1 MKCIHPASGP
11 RTGRPT
17 LALRRSYATALLAWS
32 ALPLGAAASELAPAD
47 SQPRIGGPG
56 HGDALPSR
64 ALQFD
69 PDFVLTSPDGGID
82 LSRFEKGN
90 PVWPGEY
97 RADVYLN
104 GALLGR
110 DDVTVRESGANG
122 PQVCF
127 SRRMLDRI
135 NADTSRIAPEAL
147 ASLADPAA
155 CESFDALLP
164 GASASFDAGSARLDI
179 HVPQALLR
187 RTARGYVDP
196 SMWDSGVTAG
206 FVGYSANLYGN
217 VANGRSDS
225 AAYVGLNAGINA
237 GGWYFR
243 HDGALNWQ
251 NRGGQ
256 HYSITNTY
264 VQRDLTALKAR
275 VRLGDA
281 NTSGELFDTFPFRG
295 VQIANDDRM
304 WPDSRR
310 GYAPVVR
317 GIANSNARVTVRQS
331 GAVIYETTVPP
342 GQFVIDDLYPTG
354 YGGDLDV
361 TVTESD
367 GSERVFKVPYASVVQ
382 SLRPGMNR
390 FGFVAGVVRKRNLS
404 YTPRIVQATYA
415 RGVSNLLTLYGGVLA
430 NEDYQ
435 NLLVGGAFNTPIG
448 AMALDVSGAFTS
460 SNGRRARGASVRITY
475 SKTLEATNSNLS
487 VAAYRFS
494 SSGYLDLD
502 NALAYVDNA
511 RRNAT
516 GLAAQ
521 PLWRARN
528 RVSVTASQ
536 RFGDNGGQLFVSAY
550 TQNYWERRGTDTQF
564 QIGYSNR
571 FRVVDYSISVN
582 RARAIGGDVDTQYML
597 TVSLPLGRSAQAPR
611 ASANVAHDSVRGV
624 TSMMT
629 ASGFVGTRN
638 QGSYSVSASRDA
650 GATYSGSVSGQYR
663 TPYTTV
669 QGAFAKG
676 DRYGSGSVGLSGSI
690 VAHPGGVTASPY
702 AADTVAVVAA
712 PAAGGARVVGYG
724 GVALDGRGY
733 AVVPYLN
740 PYRLNQIEI
749 DPRGLPADVELQ
761 TTSLQVAPRQG
772 AVVMLRYPTVKG
784 RALLIHA
791 STPTGREL
799 PFGAPVFDARGNNVG
814 VVSQGGQIYARIAEP
829 DEKLTVKWGHADA
842 WQCSIRV
849 ALPPLD
855 AGARQV
861 AIQRIDAPCEFD
873 ARPPGP
879 GDAPRHAAPPA

>member
-1 MKCIHPASGP
+1 MKCIHPASAP
-11 RTGRPT
+11 RTGRP
-17 LALRRSYATALLAWS
+17 ARVLRRSYATALLAWS
-32 ALPLGAAASELAPAD
+32 ALPLGAAASETDP
-47 SQPRIGGPG
+47 QPRIGGPG
-56 HGDALPSR
+56 RGDALPSR
-64 ALQFD
+64 ALQFN

-82 LSRFEKGN
+82 LSRFENGN

-147 ASLADPAA
+147 ARLADPAA
-155 CESFDALLP
+155 CDSLDSLLP

-196 SMWDSGVTAG
+196 SMWDGGVSAG
-206 FVGYSANLYGN
+206 FVGYSANFYGN
-217 VANGRSDS
+217 VVDGRSDNS
-225 AAYVGLNAGINA
+225 AYVGLNAGLNV

-256 HYSITNTY
+256 HYSIANTY
-264 VQRDLTALKAR
+264 VQRDLTALNAR

-295 VQIANDDRM
+295 VQIATDDRM

-354 YGGDLDV
+354 YGGNLDV

-367 GSERVFKVPYASVVQ
+367 GSERAFKVPYASVAQ

-390 FGFVAGVVRKRNLS
+390 FGFVAGVVRNRNLS
-404 YTPRIVQATYA
+404 YTPHIVQATYV

-571 FRVVDYSISVN
+571 FRVVDYSLSVN
-582 RARAIGGDVDTQYML
+582 RARAIGGGADTQTML

-611 ASANVAHDSVRGV
+611 ASANVAHDSLRGV
-624 TSMMT
+624 TSTMT

-669 QGAFAKG
+669 QGTFAKG
-676 DRYGSGSVGLSGSI
+676 DRYGSGSVGLSGAI
-690 VAHPGGVTASPY
+690 VAHPGGVTATPY

-712 PAAGGARVVGYG
+712 PAAGGATVAGYG
-724 GVALDGRGY
+724 GVTLDRRGY

-740 PYRLNQIEI
+740 PYRVNQIEI

-791 STPTGREL
+791 STPDGREL

-814 VVSQGGQIYARIAEP
+814 VVSQGGQIYARVAEP
-829 DEKLTVKWGHADA
+829 DDTLTVKWGHADA

-855 AGARQV
+855 AGTRQA
-861 AIQRIDAPCEFD
+861 AIERVDAPCEFD
-873 ARPPGP
+873 ARPSGP
-879 GDAPRHAAPPA
+879 DDPPRHAAPPA

>member
-676 DRYGSGSVGLSGSI
+676 DRYGSGSVGLSGAI

-855 AGARQV
+855 AGARQA
-861 AIQRIDAPCEFD
+861 AIQRVDAPCEFD

>member
-11 RTGRPT
+11 RTGRPA
-17 LALRRSYATALLAWS
+17 LVLRRSYATALLAWS

-47 SQPRIGGPG
+47 PQPRIGGPG
-56 HGDALPSR
+56 RGDGLPSR
-64 ALQFD
+64 TLQFD
-69 PDFVLTSPDGGID
+69 PDFVLTSPDSGID

-147 ASLADPAA
+147 APLADPAA
-155 CESFDALLP
+155 CESFDSLLP

-206 FVGYSANLYGN
+206 FVSYSANLYGN

-256 HYSITNTY
+256 HYSIANTY

-404 YTPRIVQATYA
+404 YTPHIVQATYA

-460 SNGRRARGASVRITY
+460 SNGRRASGASVRITY

-516 GLAAQ
+516 GLTAQ

-629 ASGFVGTRN
+629 ASGFVGTQN

-676 DRYGSGSVGLSGSI
+676 DRYGSGSVGLSGAI
-690 VAHPGGVTASPY
+690 VAHPGGITASPY

-740 PYRLNQIEI
+740 PYRVNQIEI

-814 VVSQGGQIYARIAEP
+814 VVSQGGQIYARVAGP
-829 DEKLTVKWGHADA
+829 DEKLTVKWGHADS

-855 AGARQV
+855 AGARQA
-861 AIQRIDAPCEFD
+861 AIQRVDAPCEFD

>member
-1 MKCIHPASGP
+1 MKSIHPASGP
-11 RTGRPT
+11 RTGRPA
-17 LALRRSYATALLAWS
+17 LVLRRSYATALLAWS

-164 GASASFDAGSARLDI
+164 GASTSFDAGSARLDI

-281 NTSGELFDTFPFRG
+281 NTSGDLFDTFPFRG

-404 YTPRIVQATYA
+404 YTPHIVQATYA
-415 RGVSNLLTLYGGVLA
+415 HGVSNLLTLYGGVLA

-516 GLAAQ
+516 GLTAQ
-521 PLWRARN
+521 QLWRARN

-676 DRYGSGSVGLSGSI
+676 DRYGSGSVGLSGAI

-712 PAAGGARVVGYG
+712 PAAGGSRVVGYG

>member
-676 DRYGSGSVGLSGSI
+676 DRYGSGSVGLSGAI

-799 PFGAPVFDARGNNVG
+799 PFGAPVFDARGNSVG

-855 AGARQV
+855 AGARQA
-861 AIQRIDAPCEFD
+861 AIQRVDAPCEFD